1 MLLKGSVPCAGSAL
15 QSLVLEETLVLE
27 DRGLGIPHLMLSP
40 CTLLRKLKTDL
51 PLSWASIGGDFAQ
64 VPIWFAPFS
73 CNNTLGGLDPLW
85 HPQSCPN
92 NACHLIKQMD

>member
-1 MLLKGSVPCAGSAL
+1 M
-15 QSLVLEETLVLE
+15 
-27 DRGLGIPHLMLSP
+27 
-40 CTLLRKLKTDL
+40 DL

-64 VPIWFAPFS
+64 IPIWFAPFS